1 VAKSLADPLGCSPQ
15 SLEDTVF
22 GRRRLCS
29 VMTIHSSLKLSSTTG
44 GNRNVWTRAERLVVL
59 KKAGKWKEGDR
70 VEGLRKVRTSF
81 KAKAK
86 KKADAPAADATG
98 AAPAAAAAAPG
109 AAPAGKAPAGKAPA
123 PPAAAP
129 KDAAAKAP
137 AAKK

>member
-1 VAKSLADPLGCSPQ
+1 
-15 SLEDTVF
+15 
-22 GRRRLCS
+22 
-29 VMTIHSSLKLSSTTG
+29 MTIHSSLKLSSTTG
-44 GNRNVWTRAERLVVL
+44 GNRNVWTRGERLAVL

-98 AAPAAAAAAPG
+98 ALPAAAAATPAAP
-109 AAPAGKAPAGKAPA
+109 AAKTPAGKAPAA
-123 PPAAAP
+123 PAAAP

>member
-1 VAKSLADPLGCSPQ
+1 
-15 SLEDTVF
+15 
-22 GRRRLCS
+22 
-29 VMTIHSSLKLSSTTG
+29 MTIHSSLKLSSTTG
-44 GNRNVWTRAERLVVL
+44 GNRNVWTRGERLAVL

-86 KKADAPAADATG
+86 KKAEAPAADATG
-98 AAPAAAAAAPG
+98 AAPAAAAAA
-109 AAPAGKAPAGKAPA
+109 APAAKAPAGKAPA
-123 PPAAAP
+123 APAAAP

>member
-1 VAKSLADPLGCSPQ
+1 
-15 SLEDTVF
+15 
-22 GRRRLCS
+22 
-29 VMTIHSSLKLSSTTG
+29 MTIHSSLKLSSTTG
-44 GNRNVWTRAERLVVL
+44 GNRNVWTRGERLAVL

-86 KKADAPAADATG
+86 KKAEAPAADATG
-98 AAPAAAAAAPG
+98 AAPAAAAAA
-109 AAPAGKAPAGKAPA
+109 AAPAAKAPAGKAPA
-123 PPAAAP
+123 APGAAP